1 MMEVRTPY
9 NYDRDEVSKNT
20 ALICED
26 ESLAQQNMKDDADLN
41 IMIRKYGVLPAQQV
55 NWKEFDA
62 TVIPRDYHE
71 LQNMMKEA
79 DAAFLSLPG
88 EMRQSVDND
97 PEKFLQMYDA
107 KIAEIKAA
115 EKAVKAAEK
124 RSVDPAPAVDADKAP
139 EQGPRQQHTD
149 LLDLKCAKS

>member
-1 MMEVRTPY
+1 MEVRTPY

-20 ALICED
+20 ALVCED
-26 ESLAQQNMKDDADLN
+26 ESLAQQNMKAETDLN
-41 IMIRKYGVLPAQQV
+41 VMIRKYGVLPAQEV

-88 EMRQSVDND
+88 EVRAKVDND
-97 PEKFLQMYDA
+97 PEKFLAMVDA
-107 KIAEIKAA
+107 EKAEIKKQ
-115 EKAVKAAEK
+115 EKESAKADK
-124 RSVDPAPAVDADKAP
+124 GSVDPTPVIDADKAP
-139 EQGPRQQHTD
+139 E
-149 LLDLKCAKS
+149 

>member
-20 ALICED
+20 ALVCED
-26 ESLAQQNMKDDADLN
+26 ESLAQQNMKAETDLN
-41 IMIRKYGVLPAQQV
+41 VMIRKYGVLPAQEV

-62 TVIPRDYHE
+62 TVIPKDYHE

-88 EMRQSVDND
+88 EVRAKVDND
-97 PEKFLQMYDA
+97 PEKFLAMVDA
-107 KIAEIKAA
+107 KQAEIKKQ
-115 EKAVKAAEK
+115 EKESAKADK
-124 RSVDPAPAVDADKAP
+124 GSVDPAQAVDADKAP
-139 EQGPRQQHTD
+139 D
-149 LLDLKCAKS
+149 

>member
-20 ALICED
+20 ALVCED
-26 ESLAQQNMKDDADLN
+26 ESLAQQNMKAETDLN
-41 IMIRKYGVLPAQQV
+41 VMIRKYGVLPAQEV

-88 EMRQSVDND
+88 EVRRQVEND
-97 PEKFLQMYDA
+97 PEKFLALYDA
-107 KIAEIKAA
+107 TIAEQKAQEKAA
-115 EKAVKAAEK
+115 KQAAK
-124 RSVDPAPAVDADKAP
+124 SSVDPAPAVDADKAP
-139 EQGPRQQHTD
+139 E
-149 LLDLKCAKS
+149 

>member
-1 MMEVRTPY
+1 MEVRTPY

-20 ALICED
+20 ALVCED

-62 TVIPRDYHE
+62 TVIPRDYHQ

-88 EMRQSVDND
+88 EVRQSVDND
-97 PEKFLQMYDA
+97 PEKFLAMVDA
-107 KIAEIKAA
+107 KKAEIKKQ
-115 EKAVKAAEK
+115 EKESAKADK
-124 RSVDPAPAVDADKAP
+124 GSVDPTPVVDADKDP
-139 EQGPRQQHTD
+139 E
-149 LLDLKCAKS
+149 

>member
-20 ALICED
+20 ALVCED
-26 ESLAQQNMKDDADLN
+26 ESLAQQNMKSETDLN
-41 IMIRKYGVLPAQQV
+41 VMIRKYGVLPAQDV

-62 TVIPRDYHE
+62 TVIPKDYHE

-88 EMRQSVDND
+88 EIRAQVDND
-97 PEKFLQMYDA
+97 PEKFLAMVD
-107 KIAEIKAA
+107 A
-115 EKAVKAAEK
+115 EKAAIKKQEKESAKADK
-124 RSVDPAPAVDADKAP
+124 GSVDPTPVVDADKAP
-139 EQGPRQQHTD
+139 E
-149 LLDLKCAKS
+149 

>member
-1 MMEVRTPY
+1 MEVRTPY

-20 ALICED
+20 ALVCED
-26 ESLAQQNMKDDADLN
+26 ESLAQQNMKAETDLN
-41 IMIRKYGVLPAQQV
+41 VMIRKYGVLPAQEV

-88 EMRQSVDND
+88 EIRQSVDND
-97 PEKFLQMYDA
+97 PAKFLAMFDA
-107 KIAEIKAA
+107 KQSEIKAQEKAAKAA
-115 EKAVKAAEK
+115 EKQ
-124 RSVDPAPAVDADKAP
+124 SVDPAPAVDADKAP
-139 EQGPRQQHTD
+139 E
-149 LLDLKCAKS
+149 

>member
-20 ALICED
+20 ALVCED
-26 ESLAQQNMKDDADLN
+26 ESLAQQNMKAETDLN
-41 IMIRKYGVLPAQQV
+41 VMIRKYGVLPAQDV

-62 TVIPRDYHE
+62 TVIPKDYHE

-88 EMRQSVDND
+88 EVRAQVDND
-97 PEKFLQMYDA
+97 PAKFLAMVDVKQ
-107 KIAEIKAA
+107 AEIKKQ
-115 EKAVKAAEK
+115 EKESAKADK
-124 RSVDPAPAVDADKAP
+124 GSVDPTPVVDADKAP
-139 EQGPRQQHTD
+139 E
-149 LLDLKCAKS
+149 